1 MIFETQ
7 NQNLKFKNMNLNQI
21 SYSKNYKRIIEEEH
35 KKDPKYKTELCQKF
49 MESGNCPYGFKCRF
63 AHGKNELNS
72 KIFNI
77 NYKKK
82 PCKSFNQFGFCPY
95 GSRCNFL
102 HNNRKIRN
110 INLPYFYIM
119 TFIDFITLNKRLPV
133 FKNLEFDNNNI
144 NKDKISNSSTSSNSN
159 YDDEEFVIY
168 NKIFLEN

>member
-1 MIFETQ
+1 
-7 NQNLKFKNMNLNQI
+7 
-21 SYSKNYKRIIEEEH
+21 
-35 KKDPKYKTELCQKF
+35 

-159 YDDEEFVIY
+159 CDDEEFVIY